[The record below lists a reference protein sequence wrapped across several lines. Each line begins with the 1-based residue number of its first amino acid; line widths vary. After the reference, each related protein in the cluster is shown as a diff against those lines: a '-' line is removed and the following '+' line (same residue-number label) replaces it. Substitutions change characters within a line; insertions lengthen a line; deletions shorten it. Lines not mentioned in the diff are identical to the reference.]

1 MSKKQ
6 QIILGL
12 SLTILTLTVIS
23 IALTSRF
30 ISVECALCKE
40 EVQKISYLEKK
51 ELATGMKY
59 QLYIQSATVI

>member
-40 EVQKISYLEKK
+40 EVQKISYLEK
-51 ELATGMKY
+51 ELVTGMKY
-59 QLYIQSATVI
+59 QLYIQSATVT